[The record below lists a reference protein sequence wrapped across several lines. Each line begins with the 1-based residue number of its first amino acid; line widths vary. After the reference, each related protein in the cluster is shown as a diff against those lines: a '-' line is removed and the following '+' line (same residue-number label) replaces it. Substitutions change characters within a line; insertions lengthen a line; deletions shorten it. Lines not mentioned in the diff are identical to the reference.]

1 MKSIGVKVL
10 ACLITFLIGWSCA
23 KVRFTLLPRASDV
36 PKREALKIMNDAS
49 NRRSA
54 DVVSRSSSEEPFR
67 SYISW
72 DGYVRRGRID
82 VRAGGSTWSVK
93 GVSVSHTEE
102 IYGSSDAARSVLS
115 RFRGEWHSSL
125 DVAPRT
131 ASCEFK
137 VLQEKNRVRIA
148 WVSGS
153 DLHYLETAS
162 YSAAIAL
169 LDSWGAFQCS

>member
-10 ACLITFLIGWSCA
+10 ACFVAFLIGLSCT
-23 KVRFTLLPRASDV
+23 KVRFILLPRASDV
-36 PKREALKIMNDAS
+36 KSKALRIIDDGSNKGPSDIVAS
-49 NRRSA
+49 
-54 DVVSRSSSEEPFR
+54 SSSEEPFR
-67 SYISW
+67 NYISW

-93 GVSVSHTEE
+93 GISVSHTEE
-102 IYGSSDAARSVLS
+102 IYGSSDVARHVLS
-115 RFRGEWHSSL
+115 RFRGEWHSSMEI
-125 DVAPRT
+125 APRT
-131 ASCEFK
+131 ASCAFN
-137 VLQEKNRVRIA
+137 VLRQKNRVRIA

-153 DLHYLETAS
+153 DLHYLSSSS